1 MAALAAQGVKIARA
15 NKPELPLEI
24 RHLWEAWVRLDQARP
39 IGMGAAGGIPPSE
52 IEAYGRLKSQ
62 PFEPWEV
69 DTLLALDR
77 ARLEF
82 DAKAKS
88 ES

>member
-1 MAALAAQGVKIARA
+1 MAALAKQGVRVTRA
-15 NKPELPLEI
+15 KKPELPFAL

-39 IGMGAAGGIPPSE
+39 IGVGAAGGIPPSE
-52 IEAYGRLKSQ
+52 IEAYARLKLQ

-69 DTLLALDR
+69 DLLLALDR

-82 DAKAKS
+82 DAKAKA
-88 ES
+88 EG